1 MSEVKKEETRL
12 EAIIRLRAEGLKP
25 KQIATQISTEE
36 DPITFQAVVKLAK
49 EYDLSQVVDE
59 FAEVKPVGVKPE
71 EVKPKE
77 GGAVVPT
84 FKPLEGEVL
93 IKNSKTFTAEEY
105 GDYSVKNGRTRYGNV
120 KGVKVKATIEELRAY
135 INSHWTPSMLMEK
148 WQFTEDELTQLVWKL
163 SRAELRDKPVKVN
176 FKNDFFR

>member
-25 KQIATQISTEE
+25 KQIATELTTEE
-36 DPITFQAVVKLAK
+36 EPITFQAVVKMAK
-49 EYDLSQVVDE
+49 EYDLSQAKDE
-59 FAEVKPVGVKPE
+59 FEPTPT
-71 EVKPKE
+71 PKE
-77 GGAVVPT
+77 GGGVIPT
-84 FKPLEGEVL
+84 FKPLEGEVI
-93 IKNSKTFTAEEY
+93 IKNSKTYTAEEY
-105 GDYSVKNGRTRYGNV
+105 GDYSAANGRTRYGNE

-135 INSHWTPSMLMEK
+135 INSHWTPKMLMEK
-148 WQFTEDELTQLVWKL
+148 WQMNEEELKQLVWKL